1 MLHFTIPAKETPH
14 FPRSLDMPRSVAA
27 SPAEESSRKPQDL
40 HVHIV
45 EPAPPTRVTA
55 AAAATSSLRQ
65 RFLDRLGRRHKK
77 KKNNLKSLSSED
89 VSSTSSTTFGRRE
102 SPQSRQIGDTD
113 VDGDD
118 VRLERSLSYEQY
130 LIHTRPRDIW
140 LPLDPSVSPSD
151 PAFKAAWKDARS

>member
-1 MLHFTIPAKETPH
+1 
-14 FPRSLDMPRSVAA
+14 MPRSVAA

-40 HVHIV
+40 RVHVV
-45 EPAPPTRVTA
+45 EPATPTRA
-55 AAAATSSLRQ
+55 AAASSLRQ
-65 RFLDRLGRRHKK
+65 RLIDRLGRRHKK
-77 KKNNLKSLSSED
+77 KKKNLQTLSSED
-89 VSSTSSTTFGRRE
+89 ASSTSSTTFGRRE
-102 SPQSRQIGDTD
+102 SPQSRQIGDAD

-118 VRLERSLSYEQY
+118 VRLKRSLSYEQY

>member
-1 MLHFTIPAKETPH
+1 
-14 FPRSLDMPRSVAA
+14 MPRSVAT

-40 HVHIV
+40 RVHVV
-45 EPAPPTRVTA
+45 EPAPPTRAVA
-55 AAAATSSLRQ
+55 AAAASSSLRE

-77 KKNNLKSLSSED
+77 KEKNLKTLSSQD
-89 VSSTSSTTFGRRE
+89 ASSTSSTTFGMVE
-102 SPQSRQIGDTD
+102 SPQSRQIVDAD

-118 VRLERSLSYEQY
+118 VRLKRSLSYEQY

>member
-1 MLHFTIPAKETPH
+1 
-14 FPRSLDMPRSVAA
+14 MPRSVAA

-40 HVHIV
+40 RVHVV
-45 EPAPPTRVTA
+45 EPAPPTRA
-55 AAAATSSLRQ
+55 AAASSLRQ
-65 RFLDRLGRRHKK
+65 RLIDRLGRRHKK
-77 KKNNLKSLSSED
+77 KKKNLQTLSSED
-89 VSSTSSTTFGRRE
+89 ASSTSSTTFGRRE
-102 SPQSRQIGDTD
+102 SPQSRQIGDAD

-118 VRLERSLSYEQY
+118 VRLKRSLSYEQY